1 MSDNSLAKLLYSIE
15 PKIQNIEEN
24 RIELKA
30 LKDVYETILELTSE
44 GEKSYDEIL
53 DFYDQ
58 EFIFRAIKIGNS
70 NASELIDKYKSSR
83 YLLKNKNPNLQE
95 LPQFKDAINYIQSLY
110 QYLYGLCQKI
120 RKDYEYKTEKLNLQE
135 IYNKYYNLLK
145 KDDIFIKDIDDFLMF
160 LDLNEISISDKLNIL
175 ILINKFNLKNY
186 ITTNDINIF
195 NDIKLSDIDKMIS
208 QNQNL
213 LNKKYNELENN
224 VDLDKYIK
232 SNITEI
238 RNDIFVDRKIYLIN
252 EINKLYN
259 EKKYS
264 EIYPKYLEFNKI
276 INIESELKKQN
287 NQNGKLV
294 FLPNFHDDLNNME
307 SEYKNCILKNL
318 LDIESNKE
326 LQIPNLVYK
335 NVSLY
340 IKDEFAVKTVYTFLN
355 NGDILVLGIL
365 NRNETINDFI
375 NNKKKLFE
383 KFSDIEDTIFDYDE
397 RNKILKDI
405 KLEDLVLNIDLDT
418 LDVKEEV

>member
-53 DFYDQ
+53 DFYDE